1 MNFRMKALSIK
12 NDTLYHFRV
21 RVQIWITFSGNFR
34 MSINNV
40 FHTTARRL
48 PLALASVVL
57 LIMIVTGANADSNN
71 TQPSDDAFKTV
82 EWTDLMPEEDLNALS
97 NPPEYINEV
106 EDGSFEDQ
114 INDQFESTINTIAED
129 RYQQAL
135 VSTSVVSEL
144 NGESIRIPGFIVPL
158 EFNDDQ
164 TITQFFLVPYFGAC
178 IHMPPPP
185 PNQMIFVNYPKGLKL
200 NALYDPFWISGVLKT
215 SLQENDMATSAY
227 AMDMQEFEP
236 YQE

>member
-1 MNFRMKALSIK
+1 
-12 NDTLYHFRV
+12 
-21 RVQIWITFSGNFR
+21 

-40 FHTTARRL
+40 FHKTARGL

-57 LIMIVTGANADSNN
+57 LMMAATGTNADSSN
-71 TQPSDDAFKTV
+71 TQPGGDAFKTV

-114 INDQFESTINTIAED
+114 INDQFQNTINTIAED

-185 PNQMIFVNYPKGLKL
+185 PNQMVFVNYPKGLKL

-227 AMDMQEFEP
+227 AMDMQTFES

>member
-1 MNFRMKALSIK
+1 
-12 NDTLYHFRV
+12 
-21 RVQIWITFSGNFR
+21 

-40 FHTTARRL
+40 FHKTARGL

-57 LIMIVTGANADSNN
+57 LMMAATGTNADSSN
-71 TQPSDDAFKTV
+71 TQPGGDAFKTV

-114 INDQFESTINTIAED
+114 INDQFQNTINTIAED

-227 AMDMQEFEP
+227 AMDMQKFES